1 MSLIHTAVFSTNG
14 RQRVNPAEG
23 AEDVETFVVL
33 EELIS
38 RRRYAL
44 AVPGH
49 LTGQLSLRKTLELR
63 DSTRNRFR
71 GVYEVV
77 GIIDHDSGAVF
88 GAVPSKR
95 LIRWDLVEFQRS
107 PLGF

>member
-23 AEDVETFVVL
+23 AEDVENFVVL
-33 EELIS
+33 EELVS
-38 RRRYAL
+38 KRRYAL
-44 AVPGH
+44 AVPGS
-49 LTGQLSLRKTLELR
+49 LSGTLSLRSTLELR

-77 GIIDHDSGAVF
+77 GIIDHDSGAIF

-95 LIRWDLVEFQRS
+95 LIRWDLVEVWKS
-107 PLGF
+107 SLGY